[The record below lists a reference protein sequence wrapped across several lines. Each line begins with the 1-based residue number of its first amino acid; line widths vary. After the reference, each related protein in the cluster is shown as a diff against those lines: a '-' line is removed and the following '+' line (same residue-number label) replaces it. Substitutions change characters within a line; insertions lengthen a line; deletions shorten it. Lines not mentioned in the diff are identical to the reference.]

1 MANKSRNETGGFD
14 TAELLSRIWKEQYNT
29 ARRYVLAAQ
38 KRGRDKDRF
47 QVEGVHFMI
56 LALRDLLVSF
66 TPFKTLTSEV
76 EADYATFTDLIK
88 HF

>member
-1 MANKSRNETGGFD
+1 
-14 TAELLSRIWKEQYNT
+14 
-29 ARRYVLAAQ
+29 
-38 KRGRDKDRF
+38 
-47 QVEGVHFMI
+47 MI